1 MVEYLYDAI
10 RVNAGED
17 FSVAAV
23 VPEETGEEKCSMKIF
38 DESGAEVLEIPG
50 EYDAENS
57 YWMFAAQRSD
67 TEGFSGHYKYCIY
80 DRGIS
85 LQFEQPLYFV

>member
-17 FSVAAV
+17 FSIAAV
-23 VPEETGEEKCSMKIF
+23 VPEETGEEICTLKIF
-38 DESGAEVLEIPG
+38 TQSGEEVLEIKG
-50 EYDAENS
+50 EYDAVNG
-57 YWMFAAQRSD
+57 YWMFAAQPHI
-67 TEGFSGHYKYCIY
+67 TENLLGHYRYCIY
-80 DRGIS
+80 DRGVS

>member
-17 FSVAAV
+17 FSIAAV
-23 VPEETGEEKCSMKIF
+23 VPEETGAEKCTLKIF
-38 DESGAEVLEIPG
+38 NENGEEVLEILG
-50 EYDAENS
+50 EYDTENS
-57 YWMFAAQRSD
+57 YWMFAAKPHQ
-67 TEGFSGHYKYCIY
+67 TETFLGHYKYCIY
-80 DRGIS
+80 DRGVS